1 MTTDQILL
9 AVAVMIVAV
18 VVTGSVAKKL
28 NLGST
33 VALLVVGMALGP
45 HSPRPLLTGHV
56 DVLQTVGEI
65 GVILLL
71 FLVGLNAEPKRLS
84 SMRSLIFGLGTAQY
98 LLTTL
103 AIAGL
108 LIAVSHLHWQSA
120 LIIALGLA
128 MSSAAVA
135 FSSLEEHAESVSPRS
150 RVVMAVE
157 IYQDFLTIPVLAVI
171 PLLASNSMQA
181 PPVPTVF
188 KTLQVCA
195 LIAAVYLFARYG
207 LPKALSFAARKHN
220 IEEFTLIIIAAIF
233 GAAWTMNKVGLS
245 TALGAFMVGMVLS
258 TSVFAEQIKA
268 SVSSIKGRLL
278 GVFFIAIGMSI
289 NLREVIGI
297 GGPLL
302 YYLPTLLLIKIAV
315 VIALALGFRLGFR
328 TSVLAGLLLAPF
340 DEMAYIIFSSAHK
353 SGLLTE
359 QAYAMGLM
367 GISFSF
373 VVSPVLIN
381 LGYKL
386 VDRFSTGPKPDLPLK
401 ELSESSHDHVVVVGY
416 SYVGR
421 VICGILER
429 ANVPYIA
436 FERSLDRLEVAKKGK
451 HKVHYGDVTDPA
463 MMGALA
469 ISRARAVIVTTRDYA
484 AIKRMTGTL
493 RQFYPS
499 VKVMTAVPYLFQRD
513 ELRQMGTT
521 QVIALT
527 PEGTLSF
534 GRLVLGELG
543 IRTDD
548 IDTIISSL
556 RSDDYAPMRGFGDI
570 IPGDVPKDA
579 ATEKG

>member
-9 AVAVMIVAV
+9 ALAVMITAV
-18 VVTGSVAKKL
+18 VVAGSVAKKL
-28 NLGST
+28 NLGSI

-45 HSPRPLLTGHV
+45 HSPRPLLTAHV
-56 DVLQTVGEI
+56 DELQTVGEI

-71 FLVGLNAEPKRLS
+71 FLVGLGTQPKKLS

-98 LLTTL
+98 LLTTT
-103 AIAGL
+103 AIAVL
-108 LIAVSHLHWQSA
+108 LIAVSHVHWQSA
-120 LIIALGLA
+120 LIVALGLA
-128 MSSAAVA
+128 MGSDAVA
-135 FSSLEEHAESVSPRS
+135 FSSLEEHAESVSPAG
-150 RVVMAVE
+150 RVVVAVA
-157 IYQDFLTIPVLAVI
+157 IYQDFIIIPVFAVI
-171 PLLASNSMQA
+171 PLLGSNSMQG

-188 KTLQVCA
+188 KALEVCA
-195 LIAAVYLFARYG
+195 AIAAVYLFARYA
-207 LPKALSFAARKHN
+207 LPKALAFAARKHG
-220 IEEFTLIIIAAIF
+220 IEVFNLIIIAAIF
-233 GAAWTMNKVGLS
+233 ASAWAMDMVGLS

-258 TSVFAEQIKA
+258 TSVFADQIKA
-268 SVSSIKGRLL
+268 SVSSIKGPLL

-289 NLREVIGI
+289 NLRQVIGI

-302 YYLPTLLLIKIAV
+302 YYLPALFLIKIAIV
-315 VIALALGFRLGFR
+315 VALALIFRLGFR

-340 DEMAYIIFSSAHK
+340 DEIAYVIFSSAQR

-359 QAYAMGLM
+359 QAYALGLI

-381 LGYKL
+381 LGYTL
-386 VDRFSTGPKPDLPLK
+386 VDRFTTEPKPDLPLK
-401 ELSESSHDHVVVVGY
+401 TLSGSIHDHVVVVGY

-421 VICGILER
+421 VVCTMLEQ
-429 ANVPYIA
+429 ANVHYIA
-436 FERSLDRLEVAKKGK
+436 FELSLDRLEEAKKWK

-469 ISRARAVIVTTRDYA
+469 ISHARSVIVTTRDYSA
-484 AIKRMTGTL
+484 VKRMTGTL

-513 ELRQMGTT
+513 ELLKMGAT
-521 QVIALT
+521 QVMALT

-534 GRLVLGELG
+534 GRSVLGELG

-556 RSDDYAPMRGFGDI
+556 RADDYASMRGVGGI
-570 IPGDVPKDA
+570 IPEDVPNDA
-579 ATEKG
+579 AAEKG